1 MKKLI
6 VAILFVGVT
15 TLSFGQY
22 VPKGKTTKAESALNQ
37 GKLDIAKAEVDLA
50 FEVDQK
56 GKVTS
61 SAKNWY
67 LRGRIYKALYLDD
80 STEYSDLAGEE
91 ALKIAME
98 SFNKVNTMEKE
109 NSTYAVFTSQ
119 EVSQL
124 YAVLVNEGAEKYNE
138 NDFEGAYEY
147 FMKALVAEP
156 NDTTALLYGGVSAQ
170 QADMIDEAI
179 SCFSQL
185 VDNGD
190 ANVDTYKTLI
200 YLYRTEKEDMDKV
213 LETVEK
219 ALDKFPNDKE
229 FTQEKIT
236 TLIITEK
243 VEEAKSELETA
254 INQDP
259 TNALYYYFLGYL
271 YDFQEEYDT
280 AQDNYEKAI
289 ELNPD
294 YYDANYNLA
303 VIHYNKA
310 RDVIHELNELSLDEY
325 RKQEAT
331 YAEKAQVHFKDAL
344 PYFEKAAEVAPD
356 DDLQLLETLQGI
368 YLKLNMKD
376 KADALDAKI
385 KVLSGQ

>member
-1 MKKLI
+1 MKNLI
-6 VAILFVGVT
+6 VAMLFVGVT

-22 VPKGKTTKAESALNQ
+22 VPKGKTTKAESAFNQ

-50 FEVDQK
+50 FEVDAK

-61 SAKNWY
+61 SGKNWY
-67 LRGRIYKALYLDD
+67 LRGQIYKALYLDD
-80 STEYSDLAGEE
+80 STEFSDLAGDE

-98 SFNKVNTMEKE
+98 SFNKVDAMEKE
-109 NSTYAVFTSQ
+109 NSTYSVFASQ

-124 YAVLVNEGAEKYNE
+124 YAILVNEGAERYNE

-147 FMKALVAEP
+147 FMKALIATP
-156 NDTTALLYGGVSAQ
+156 ADTTALLYGGVSAQ

-185 VDNGD
+185 VDNGN

-219 ALDKFPNDKE
+219 ALEKFPNDKE

-236 TLIITEK
+236 TLIVTEK
-243 VEEAKSELETA
+243 VEEAKTELESA
-254 INQDP
+254 ISQDP

-271 YDFQEEYDT
+271 YDFQEEFDR
-280 AQDNYEKAI
+280 AQENYEKAI

-310 RDVIHELNELSLDEY
+310 REVIHELNELSLDEY
-325 RKQEAT
+325 RKQEAA
-331 YAEKAQVHFKDAL
+331 YAEKAEVHFRDAL
-344 PYFEKAAEVAPD
+344 PYFEKAAEVSAD

-385 KVLSGQ
+385 KALSGQ

>member
-50 FEVDQK
+50 FEVDEK

-61 SAKNWY
+61 SGKNWY
-67 LRGRIYKALYLDD
+67 LRGRIYKAIYLDD

-98 SFNKVNTMEKE
+98 SFNKVNALENE
-109 NSTYAVFTSQ
+109 NSTYAIFTSQ

-147 FMKALVAEP
+147 FMKALVATP

-185 VDNGD
+185 VDNGN

-219 ALDKFPNDKE
+219 ALEKFPNDKE

-236 TLIITEK
+236 TLIVTEK
-243 VEEAKSELETA
+243 VEEAKTELESA
-254 INQDP
+254 ISQDP

-271 YDFQEEYDT
+271 YDFQEEFDR
-280 AQDNYEKAI
+280 AQENYEKAI

-310 RDVIHELNELSLDEY
+310 REVIHELNELSLDEY
-325 RKQEAT
+325 RKQEAA
-331 YAEKAQVHFKDAL
+331 YAEKAQVYFRDAL
-344 PYFEKAAEVAPD
+344 PYFEKAAEVAAD

-376 KADALDAKI
+376 QASALDAKI